1 MKFKIANA
9 LMFLSVPVL
18 ASCASIPDYQLVSSD
33 TANVRFAL
41 EKGNFPPLGNGVI
54 DMEETLSAYIYDA
67 GTCENQRHVEYLY
80 MPSVKKRGTGDL
92 KMPLSDYAK
101 NSLHETA
108 MDANLDQRVT
118 LQFAYLRGGPLAKIE
133 RCNVSKDMRFDTNK
147 NYEFVGT
154 FENAGICS
162 VKLNELIVE
171 NGEAVRRS
179 IETLTP
185 ETHPLEE
192 ACLVK

>member
-1 MKFKIANA
+1 MRSKLKNA
-9 LMFLSVPVL
+9 LVIASVSVL
-18 ASCASIPDYQLVSSD
+18 LGCASIPDYQLVSSD

-92 KMPLSDYAK
+92 NMPLSDYAK
-101 NSLHETA
+101 NSVHETL

-118 LQFAYLRGGPLAKIE
+118 LQFAY
-133 RCNVSKDMRFDTNK
+133 
-147 NYEFVGT
+147 
-154 FENAGICS
+154 
-162 VKLNELIVE
+162 
-171 NGEAVRRS
+171 
-179 IETLTP
+179 
-185 ETHPLEE
+185 
-192 ACLVK
+192 